1 MNLTNGVRYRFFVR
15 AENPAGPSEASAPAE
30 AVLLTVAYS
39 ASSYEAT
46 EGGAAVEVGVVLSPA
61 TDRAVSIPLT
71 VTAEAGTEA
80 SDYTV
85 GGLSQGTEAGAYT
98 VSFTPGQS
106 IQTFTI
112 TANVDED
119 EDDETVSL
127 GLGPLPS
134 GVRAGTPASATVTL
148 LDVQLPE
155 VVLTVAYSASSY
167 EATEGGAAVEVG
179 VVLSPPTDRAV
190 SLPLTV
196 TAEAGTEASDY
207 TVGGLS
213 QGTEAGAYTV
223 SFTSGESIQTFTITA
238 NVDEDDETVSLGL
251 GPLPEGVSAG
261 TPASAT
267 VTLLDVQLPEVVLTV
282 AYSASSYEATE
293 GGAAVEVGVVLSPAA
308 DRAVSIPLT
317 VTADAG
323 TEESDYTVG
332 GLTQGTEADAY
343 TVSFASGQSSRTFT
357 ITANEDADRDDET
370 VSLGLGTLPEGV
382 SAGTPASATV
392 TLLDVPNPPVLT
404 ATAGNE
410 QVLLGWDDLNDDSVT
425 EWQYRGDRHHPTK
438 DVWTGFRDWTTI
450 PGSNA
455 GTTSY
460 TVPNL
465 TNGVRYRF
473 NVRAKNRAGPG
484 RASNEAEA
492 VLLTVAYSA
501 SSYEATEGGAAV
513 EVGVVLSPAADRA
526 VSIPLTVTAD
536 AGTEESD
543 YTVRGLSGGT
553 VSFTR
558 GQSTQTFT
566 ITANV
571 DEDEDD
577 ETVSLGLGTLPE
589 GVSAGTPASA
599 TVTLLDVPN
608 PPVLTATAGNEQALL
623 EWNDL
628 NDATVTE
635 WQYRGDRHYPTK
647 DVWTGFRDW
656 TTIPGSN
663 AGTTSYTVPNLT
675 NGVRYRFNVRAKN
688 RAGPGRASNEAEAV
702 LLTVAYSAS
711 SYEATE
717 GGAAVEVGVVL
728 SPAADRAVSIPLT
741 VTAEAGTEAS
751 DYTVGGLSQGT
762 VSFTP
767 GESTQ
772 SFTITANA
780 DADADDE
787 TVSLG
792 LGPLPE
798 GVRAGTLAS
807 ATVTLLDVPDQ
818 PQNLTATAGAGQV
831 TLRWDALHDTT
842 VTEWQYRGDRYY
854 PTKDVWTGFQD
865 WMGIADSDSTTTSH
879 TVTGLSNGVRYR
891 FSVRAENPAG
901 PSEASATAEAVLL
914 TAAYSASSYQA
925 TEGGAA
931 VSVGVVLS
939 PATDRAVS
947 IPIRVTADAGTEGG
961 DYTVG
966 GLSGG
971 RLSFTSGQSTRTFT
985 IAANVDG
992 DGADET
998 VSLGL
1003 GSLPSGGEC
1012 GHAGECD
1019 GDPAGR
1025 GGRAGS
1031 ADGSDRNGGQW
1042 AGVVAL
1048 ECLERRD
1055 RDPVAISGGA
1065 LPGRVDRVPELDGD
1079 FGQQRRDDPLHGG
1092 EPD

>member
-223 SFTSGESIQTFTITA
+223 SFTSGQSIQTFTITA

-251 GPLPEGVSAG
+251 GPLPSGVRAG

-577 ETVSLGLGTLPE
+577 ETVSLGLELEELPE

-599 TVTLLDVPN
+599 TVTLREVQLPEV
-608 PPVLTATAGNEQALL
+608 V
-623 EWNDL
+623 
-628 NDATVTE
+628 V
-635 WQYRGDRHYPTK
+635 
-647 DVWTGFRDW
+647 
-656 TTIPGSN
+656 
-663 AGTTSYTVPNLT
+663 
-675 NGVRYRFNVRAKN
+675 
-688 RAGPGRASNEAEAV
+688 
-702 LLTVAYSAS
+702 LTVAYRAS
-711 SYEATE
+711 KYEAWQ

-728 SPAADRAVSIPLT
+728 SPATDRAVSIPIT
-741 VTAEAGTEAS
+741 VTADAGTEAS

-772 SFTITANA
+772 SFTLTAN
-780 DADADDE
+780 ADADDE

-798 GVRAGTLAS
+798 GVSAGTPAS
-807 ATVTLLDVPDQ
+807 ATVTLRDVPDQ

-891 FSVRAENPAG
+891 FFVRAENPAG
-901 PSEASATAEAVLL
+901 PSEASAPAEAVLL
-914 TAAYSASSYQA
+914 TVAYSASSYEA

-985 IAANVDG
+985 ITANVDG

>member
-223 SFTSGESIQTFTITA
+223 SFTSGQSIQTFTITA

-577 ETVSLGLGTLPE
+577 ETVSLGLELEELPE

-599 TVTLLDVPN
+599 TVTLREVQLPEV
-608 PPVLTATAGNEQALL
+608 V
-623 EWNDL
+623 
-628 NDATVTE
+628 V
-635 WQYRGDRHYPTK
+635 
-647 DVWTGFRDW
+647 
-656 TTIPGSN
+656 
-663 AGTTSYTVPNLT
+663 
-675 NGVRYRFNVRAKN
+675 
-688 RAGPGRASNEAEAV
+688 
-702 LLTVAYSAS
+702 LTVAYRAS
-711 SYEATE
+711 KYEAWQ

-728 SPAADRAVSIPLT
+728 SPATDRAVSIPIT
-741 VTAEAGTEAS
+741 VTADAGTEAS

-772 SFTITANA
+772 SFTLTAN
-780 DADADDE
+780 ADADDE

-798 GVRAGTLAS
+798 GVSAGTPAS

-891 FSVRAENPAG
+891 FFVRAENPAG
-901 PSEASATAEAVLL
+901 PSEASAPAEAVLL
-914 TAAYSASSYQA
+914 TVAYSASSYEA